1 MKKRNNSTSSK
12 KKNITNFIISVV
24 IIILINIVGLKF
36 FFRLDLTQEKRY
48 TLSKNTIT
56 QLRQV
61 DDIVYFR
68 IYLDGNLPAA
78 YTKLRNAIR
87 ETLDNFRAYNKS
99 NIQYEFIDP
108 TSNKDKRTIN
118 DYYNELIEKGLQP
131 AIDRQTGSSSTEQR
145 ILWPCALATYKNKE
159 IPINFIQAG
168 GQQADKDILI
178 NQSIEVLE
186 FNLIDPIKRLMSK
199 QKHPIAFIEGHGE
212 SNSMKTKDIS
222 QSLSEYYTVERVT
235 INQQLNAISKYKTII
250 IAGPDSVF
258 LEKDKFIIDQ
268 FLMKGGRIL
277 WLVDG
282 ARTNMDSLQSQSET
296 VAIAKEINIEDMLFK
311 YGVRI
316 NNDLVL
322 DLVSCPIPVKTGE
335 IGGKPQFDFFNW
347 YYFPS
352 IANIKG
358 HPIVKN
364 LNAIRF
370 EFVSSIDTVGNKDIR
385 KTVLLSSSPNSR
397 ILNTPAIISLS
408 TLKNEPSKQYF
419 NKSNIPVAVLL
430 EGKFSSVFT
439 NRIPPEISEDKEIGF
454 SENGV
459 ESKMIVVADGDI
471 INNQFVYRNGNF
483 FTYPLGYDRYTGL
496 NFGNKEFIL
505 NCVNYLTDEAN
516 LLDIRSRELKIRL
529 LDKSIIAAN
538 YTYIQWVNVLL
549 PVLIVVVIGIILFIL
564 RKFNIY

>member
-1 MKKRNNSTSSK
+1 MTQQAIKDKGTITII
-12 KKNITNFIISVV
+12 ITN
-24 IIILINIVGLKF
+24 LLKKATAAMTDKQAF
-36 FFRLDLTQEKRY
+36 FY
-48 TLSKNTIT
+48 
-56 QLRQV
+56 
-61 DDIVYFR
+61 
-68 IYLDGNLPAA
+68 
-78 YTKLRNAIR
+78 
-87 ETLDNFRAYNKS
+87 RA
-99 NIQYEFIDP
+99 
-108 TSNKDKRTIN
+108 
-118 DYYNELIEKGLQP
+118 
-131 AIDRQTGSSSTEQR
+131 R
-145 ILWPCALATYKNKE
+145 ILWPCSLATYQNKE

-186 FNLIDPIKRLMSK
+186 FNLIDPIKRLMTK

-385 KTVLLSSSPNSR
+385 KTVLLSSSP
-397 ILNTPAIISLS
+397 TVEYS
-408 TLKNEPSKQYF
+408 TLLQ
-419 NKSNIPVAVLL
+419 
-430 EGKFSSVFT
+430 
-439 NRIPPEISEDKEIGF
+439 
-454 SENGV
+454 
-459 ESKMIVVADGDI
+459 
-471 INNQFVYRNGNF
+471 
-483 FTYPLGYDRYTGL
+483 
-496 NFGNKEFIL
+496 
-505 NCVNYLTDEAN
+505 
-516 LLDIRSRELKIRL
+516 
-529 LDKSIIAAN
+529 
-538 YTYIQWVNVLL
+538 
-549 PVLIVVVIGIILFIL
+549 
-564 RKFNIY
+564 

>member
-48 TLSKNTIT
+48 TLSKNTIA

-68 IYLDGNLPAA
+68 IYLDGKLPAA

-131 AIDRQTGSSSTEQR
+131 AIDRQTGSSSKEKR
-145 ILWPCALATYKNKE
+145 ILWPCELATYKNKE

-186 FNLIDPIKRLMSK
+186 FNLIDPIKRLMTK

>member
-1 MKKRNNSTSSK
+1 
-12 KKNITNFIISVV
+12 
-24 IIILINIVGLKF
+24 
-36 FFRLDLTQEKRY
+36 
-48 TLSKNTIT
+48 
-56 QLRQV
+56 
-61 DDIVYFR
+61 
-68 IYLDGNLPAA
+68 
-78 YTKLRNAIR
+78 
-87 ETLDNFRAYNKS
+87 
-99 NIQYEFIDP
+99 
-108 TSNKDKRTIN
+108 
-118 DYYNELIEKGLQP
+118 
-131 AIDRQTGSSSTEQR
+131 
-145 ILWPCALATYKNKE
+145 
-159 IPINFIQAG
+159 
-168 GQQADKDILI
+168 
-178 NQSIEVLE
+178 
-186 FNLIDPIKRLMSK
+186 
-199 QKHPIAFIEGHGE
+199 
-212 SNSMKTKDIS
+212 MKTQDIS
-222 QSLSEYYTVERVT
+222 KSLSEYYTVERVR
-235 INQQLNAISKYKTII
+235 IDQQLNAISKYKTII

-282 ARTNMDSLQSQSET
+282 TRTNMDSLQSQSET
-296 VAIAKEINIEDMLFK
+296 VAIAKEINLEDMLFK

-322 DLVSCPIPVKTGE
+322 DLISCPIPVKTGE
-335 IGGKPQFDFFNW
+335 IGGKPQFDFFSW

-370 EFVSSIDTVGNKDIR
+370 EFVSSIDTVGSKDIR
-385 KTVLLSSSPNSR
+385 KTILLSSSPNSR

-439 NRIPPEISEDKEIGF
+439 NRIPPEISENKEIGF

-471 INNQFVYRNGNF
+471 INNQFIYRNGNYY
-483 FTYPLGYDRYTGL
+483 TYPLGYDRYTGL